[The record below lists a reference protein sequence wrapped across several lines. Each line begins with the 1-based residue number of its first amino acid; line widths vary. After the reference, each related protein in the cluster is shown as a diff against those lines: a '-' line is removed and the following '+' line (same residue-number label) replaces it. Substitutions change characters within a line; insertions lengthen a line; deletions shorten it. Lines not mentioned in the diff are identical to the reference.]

1 MGNTTRKLRRNKA
14 KEAEKE
20 LSQKVGMFD
29 RMPDSCISCEASFD
43 KKDREMVQSWFVVVK
58 EKEKKVNLYCP
69 PCWAEAQNILEDFRK
84 RLEDKMSETEGDEKD
99 ND

>member
-1 MGNTTRKLRRNKA
+1 MGSTTRKIRRNKA

-29 RMPDSCISCEASFD
+29 RMPDVCTSCTAPFD

-69 PCWAEAQNILEDFRK
+69 PCWEKAQNILEDFRK
-84 RLEDKMSETEGDEKD
+84 RLEDKMGENEGNEKD